1 MNQDD
6 IYNLLLLLLLMS
18 NERDGDGFDRND
30 GCNRNDNRNRTTRGS
45 LNELIIA
52 SMLMS
57 SCNNRDEATLANAL
71 NACNRARNNTNTT
84 F

>member
-18 NERDGDGFDRND
+18 NEREND
-30 GCNRNDNRNRTTRGS
+30 ENDCRSTRGS
-45 LNELIIA
+45 LNELILA
-52 SMLMS
+52 SMLLN
-57 SCNNRDEATLANAL
+57 SCNSRDTDSRSVTRD
-71 NACNRARNNTNTT
+71 ACGRIRNNDTNTT

>member
-18 NERDGDGFDRND
+18 NQRDETSATVSTHAALNDLILTSMLLSSCSGRDGISGN
-30 GCNRNDNRNRTTRGS
+30 GCACNRNTV
-45 LNELIIA
+45 
-52 SMLMS
+52 
-57 SCNNRDEATLANAL
+57 
-71 NACNRARNNTNTT
+71 NTNTT

>member
-18 NERDGDGFDRND
+18 NQRDETSATVSTHAALNDLILTSMLLSSCSGRDGISGLSGN
-30 GCNRNDNRNRTTRGS
+30 GCACNRNTV
-45 LNELIIA
+45 
-52 SMLMS
+52 
-57 SCNNRDEATLANAL
+57 
-71 NACNRARNNTNTT
+71 NTNTT